1 MECSNAARALCVD
14 SSSYSRLFA
23 VAGNRKE
30 EGEQHLSAGGC
41 IPWCGCWGTFGVA
54 RWRGRRQGQR
64 HAPLFCDRC

>member
-41 IPWCGCWGTFGVA
+41 IPWCGCWWYLWCSAVA
-54 RWRGRRQGQR
+54 RQETGTEARS
-64 HAPLFCDRC
+64 AVL